1 MEIINAKLFG
11 DEVSLLQPLDSLFR
25 PQSVAVIGAS
35 KNREKLGN
43 VILRNVLRSGYGG
56 AVYPVNPRETEIEGL
71 KTFPS
76 VSEIGKP
83 VELAVVVVP
92 AERVLD
98 VARDCGGAGVKNLIV
113 ISAGFKETGPEGLVR
128 EKELAELCRSYGM
141 RLVGPNCVGLMDTH
155 TPLNASFAAGFP
167 LKGEIAFVS
176 QSGAMLVAIL
186 DWSLTVGL
194 GFSRCISM
202 GNKAGL
208 DEADFFTAAV
218 ADPNTKVILCYIEDV
233 KDGGHF
239 LAAAEEATRHKP
251 VIVLKSG
258 TSRAGAQAASSHTG
272 ALAGSD
278 VAYDAAFKQTGI
290 IRVKKMSELFDLA
303 MVFARQP
310 VPRGSRVA
318 IVTNSGGPGI
328 VATDNVEAR
337 GLEVARFTRETI
349 EALRRELPLEA
360 SVFNPVDVM
369 GDARVE
375 RFRFALDRV
384 LADEG
389 VDSAVVL
396 LCHTA
401 VAEPVETAAA
411 IAEVKEKH
419 PEKPVLAV
427 YMGGESLAA
436 GVELLA
442 EKGIPCFSFPEVAVE
457 ALSGLVAYGSIKERP
472 PKEDLPVYHDVDPGV
487 VRRILTR
494 VREDRRRTLLGS
506 EAAQVAT
513 AYGIPAAPILLA
525 RRAAEAVTFAAELG
539 YPVVLKVASP
549 EIVHKTDIGG
559 VQIGL
564 KTPEEIREAFWGIM
578 EQVNQHLPRAVVY
591 GIEVQRMYPKGT
603 ELIVGMTRDVQFG
616 PLIAFGLGGIYV
628 NLLKDV
634 AFRLT
639 WGMGERGIREMIRE
653 TKAFTLIRGYR
664 GEKPL
669 DLPALANIIGRV
681 GRLVTDFPEIVEL
694 DINPIF
700 LYQEG
705 AAALDVKIT
714 IE

>member
-1 MEIINAKLFG
+1 M
-11 DEVSLLQPLDSLFR
+11 QPLDSLFR

-35 KNREKLGN
+35 KKREKLGN
-43 VILRNVLRSGYGG
+43 VILRNVLQSGYGG

-98 VARDCGGAGVKNLIV
+98 VARDCGDAGVEHLIV
-113 ISAGFKETGPEGLVR
+113 ISAGFKETGPEGLLR
-128 EKELAELCRSYGM
+128 EKELAELCRGYGM
-141 RLVGPNCVGLMDTH
+141 RLVGPNCVGLIDTH

-186 DWSLTVGL
+186 DWSLTIGL

-202 GNKAGL
+202 GNKADL

-290 IRVKKMSELFDLA
+290 IRVKTMSELFDLA
-303 MVFARQP
+303 VVFARQP
-310 VPRGSRVA
+310 VPRGPRVA

-349 EALRRELPLEA
+349 EALRQELPLEA

-411 IAEVKEKH
+411 IAEVKEKYA
-419 PEKPVLAV
+419 EKPVLAV

-472 PKEDLPVYHDVDPGV
+472 PKEELPAYRDVDPGV

-494 VREDRRRTLLGS
+494 VREERRRTLLGS
-506 EAAQVAT
+506 EAAQVAA

-578 EQVNQHLPRAVVY
+578 ERVNQHLPRAVVY

-616 PLIAFGLGGIYV
+616 PLIAFGLGGVYV
-628 NLLKDV
+628 DLLKDV

-639 WGMGERGIREMIRE
+639 WGMGEREIREMIHE

-694 DINPIF
+694 DINPVF

>member
-1 MEIINAKLFG
+1 M
-11 DEVSLLQPLDSLFR
+11 QPLDSLFR